1 MPIDLGNNPV
11 GATPTIAQA
20 AQMCTALKVGT
31 SDDVTFNKVGI
42 GLGATG
48 PFTALDVNSDKM
60 CLRQPF
66 TPTEGE
72 PSLAGT
78 MCWDEAGRL
87 YVQTGSSGWKYIELG
102 PIPGASGATGETGA
116 SGYIGSTGAFGL
128 LNYEGYKPVEYIPF
142 YVATEELIIRATI
155 TGELGASGPAVII
168 LGSYYTPFEYEII
181 NYSSTYSSVSPYL
194 YSSNDDTIYC
204 DGLVAG
210 DWFEVS
216 LKVGDSYLSFY
227 ESSTILTPGNTLSGS
242 EVGAYSNTYDA
253 EITFTVVP
261 RT

>member
-48 PFTALDVNSDKM
+48 PITALDVNSDKM

-87 YVQTGSSGWKYIELG
+87 YVQTGSSGWKYVELG
-102 PIPGASGATGETGA
+102 PIPGASGATGLV
-116 SGYIGSTGAFGL
+116 GSTGAFGL
-128 LNYEGYKPVEYIPF
+128 LNSEGYKPVEYIPF

-155 TGELGASGPAVII
+155 TGDPGATGPAVIV

-194 YSSNDDTIYC
+194 YSSNTDTIYC

-216 LKVGDSYLSFY
+216 LKVGDTYLSEF
-227 ESSTILTPGNTLSGS
+227 SPGTTITPGNTLSGGES
-242 EVGAYSNTYDA
+242 HALSNTYDA
-253 EITFTVVP
+253 EITFTVGP